1 MAAQENPLEDAI
13 NKEVRHGSSTTNN
26 GDAAAAPTFTL
37 EAQRKYNAFNAGI
50 VKRSALEFVKEGPT
64 YFRPKS
70 PEKPGIAGVP
80 FFTSFKPQSAWE
92 LQKARARAAVDQ
104 MGDYKPP
111 SHFDFRQAAADA
123 APAFKHLHVTPAAAV
138 LERELGEL
146 RGQLKG
152 NLTST
157 QKHALRQRIAKK
169 QAALAK
175 ERADFSCAFGTESL
189 QTLKKKIAVNQEGL
203 FDEESLEPGDTV
215 LVHFPGTSECWRGPF
230 VVVRRINASLFTLR
244 SDEYGEMDAETSR
257 LQDMRIKAK
266 PPSKNVTDKH
276 FVRNVGR
283 STAKDAVI
291 ELAKAN
297 NAARDPY
304 APPSAYEFVQYDTE
318 EVAAKKRLGQTQG
331 ESPGGRSS
339 SAPGSGSM
347 KRQQQQPAQHLEPQ
361 PAEEEAEERRRR
373 FTETQ
378 RKATTV

>member
-1 MAAQENPLEDAI
+1 MAAQENPQEDAI
-13 NKEVRHGSSTTNN
+13 NKEVRHGGTSANN
-26 GDAAAAPTFTL
+26 WDAAAAPTFTL

-70 PEKPGIAGVP
+70 PEKSGIAGVP
-80 FFTSFKPQSAWE
+80 FYTSFKPQSAWE

-111 SHFDFRQAAADA
+111 SQFDFRQAAADA
-123 APAFKHLHVTPAAAV
+123 APVTKHLHVTPAAAV

-146 RGQLKG
+146 QAELKPT
-152 NLTST
+152 LTST
-157 QKHALRQRIAKK
+157 QKHGLRQRIAKK
-169 QAALAK
+169 KAALAK
-175 ERADFSCAFGTESL
+175 ERADFSCAFGTESV

-203 FDEESLEPGDTV
+203 FDEEALEPGDRV

-230 VVVRRINASLFTLR
+230 AVVRRINASLFTVR
-244 SDEYGEMDAETSR
+244 SDEYGEMDVETPR

-297 NAARDPY
+297 NTARDPC

-318 EVAAKKRLGQTQG
+318 EVAAMKRLGKPQTQT
-331 ESPGGRSS
+331 PGRSS
-339 SAPGSGSM
+339 SAR
-347 KRQQQQPAQHLEPQ
+347 KQPVQHLEPQ
-361 PAEEEAEERRRR
+361 PAEEEAEARRRR

-378 RKATTV
+378 RKATAV